1 MPYIALQYIEG
12 SWLTSVFDWLNDWR
26 NGWPRNWLIELATQ
40 RMRGW
45 MTNVSGIRLGER
57 SLLFSSLG
65 YFFREP
71 TLFWAAFALGYF
83 SDSELSLVWGLSS
96 PSDSTSFVI
105 PFFCALPLLWS
116 TYSLQFFPQLHLPS
130 GATSVLC
137 HLFSE
142 LLYFFNPF
150 FPRALWPEPSELL
163 LFQANF
169 EHLWATLSQATL
181 KVSYSE
187 PLGAAL
193 RPCLATTS
201 CIPARCAI
209 PIKTIHGS
217 VPIVLPT
224 PAQSHIRVARARKQI
239 PAFSQHKSLVL
250 NCGASLGPSRFFE
263 NCALATVLCP
273 HLPKVVRPN
282 YQMVDDVMWFVHY
295 CKIL

>member
-1 MPYIALQYIEG
+1 MVE
-12 SWLTSVFDWLNDWR
+12 WLTCQGLDWVSVLYC
-26 NGWPRNWLIELATQ
+26 
-40 RMRGW
+40 
-45 MTNVSGIRLGER
+45 
-57 SLLFSSLG
+57 SLL
-65 YFFREP
+65 
-71 TLFWAAFALGYF
+71 W
-83 SDSELSLVWGLSS
+83 
-96 PSDSTSFVI
+96 
-105 PFFCALPLLWS
+105 
-116 TYSLQFFPQLHLPS
+116 
-130 GATSVLC
+130 ATSSASQ
-137 HLFSE
+137 LFSE
-142 LLYFFNPF
+142 LLLLWATSLTLSYLLFGVCLLRATLPRLLSPSSVRYRFSEAHILSNSSLSYIFRQELHLFWATSSLSYCTSLSHFF
-150 FPRALWPEPSELL
+150 PEPSELL

-169 EHLWATLSQATL
+169 EHLWATLSKATL

-193 RPCLATTS
+193 LPCLATTS